1 MKLARRPAWK
11 VVATV
16 LSCRDDLRDMMAD
29 SSALWQLFSMRAGV
43 LSYNWRTCVC
53 ETFIFDEAT
62 RSANYGV
69 RALRLILHSFE
80 VLWCNKE

>member
-1 MKLARRPAWK
+1 MKLARRAVWE

-16 LSCRDDLRDMMAD
+16 LSCRDDLCDMVMD
-29 SSALWQLFSMRAGV
+29 SSALWRLFSMRAGV
-43 LSYNWRTCVC
+43 LTNSWRTCVC
-53 ETFIFDEAT
+53 DTFIFDEAA

-69 RALRLILHSFE
+69 RALRLSLRSFE